1 MICHLYSRSETVARV
16 LHDPGL
22 IIMRILALACSC
34 LFVAGPL
41 LTMRAQTIDTKV
53 NALFARWNRNDSP
66 GCGVGVSRNGVPVLE
81 RGFGMA
87 SLEQAVA
94 ITTSTVFNAGSIS
107 KQFTAMSILLLAE
120 QGKLGLDD
128 QARRYV
134 PELPDYGR
142 PLTIRHLLTH
152 TGGLRD
158 VFLLLGL
165 AQPHDIG
172 EDPNATVIDM
182 LTRQRGLN
190 FAPGTD
196 FEYNNGGYTLLGEI
210 VKRVSGQSLRA
221 FADANIFRPLAMA
234 DTHFR
239 DDRKTVV
246 AHRATA
252 YHPDARAVQVALNS
266 DPGGLVGNTGVFT
279 TVRDLLRWEQNFA
292 ESRVGTAATVSAMQ
306 KPMVLTDGTP
316 TMYGFGLELGRYRGL
331 STVGH
336 SGSGP
341 GVATYVVRYPD
352 QQLAVAVLCNTDDA
366 DVQGLASRVADLY
379 LPDTSSPSSSGDA
392 AEPVR
397 PVALSVEQLE
407 ARAGLYRDA
416 ATNAFVRLFVR
427 DGRLM
432 GNAHPGGDAEVFPL
446 TPVSP
451 TRFVLPT
458 TPIAIEV
465 APASGPVQEMRAT
478 GLRARPF
485 TLGKVTTPFAPS
497 TADLTAFAGTYRSA
511 ELDVT
516 YEIAVKGSSLVIH
529 VPGRSDIGIEPVFPN
544 AFQGSGVE
552 IVEFSRGTA
561 GTVTGFTLYAW
572 SARGLRFERV
582 AR

>member
-1 MICHLYSRSETVARV
+1 MK
-16 LHDPGL
+16 
-22 IIMRILALACSC
+22 ILALACSC
-34 LFVAGPL
+34 LFLAGPL
-41 LTMRAQTIDTKV
+41 LTMHAQTIDTKV
-53 NALFARWNRNDSP
+53 NALFARWNRNDSA

-81 RGFGMA
+81 RGYGMA
-87 SLEQAVA
+87 SLEHAVP

-128 QARRYV
+128 QARRYL

-165 AQPHDIG
+165 AQPYDIG
-172 EDPNATVIDM
+172 EDPNAMVIGM

-196 FEYNNGGYTLLGEI
+196 FEFSNGGYTLLGDI
-210 VKRVSGQSLRA
+210 VKRVSGQSLRT
-221 FADANIFRPLAMA
+221 FAEANIFRPLGM
-234 DTHFR
+234 THTQFY
-239 DDRKTVV
+239 DERKTVV
-246 AHRATA
+246 ANRATG
-252 YHPDARAVQVALNS
+252 YHAESGAVQVAENS

-279 TVRDLLRWEQNFA
+279 TVHDLLRWERNFTDP
-292 ESRVGTAATVSAMQ
+292 RVGTTASVSAMQ
-306 KPMVLTDGTP
+306 KPMVLTGGAP
-316 TMYGFGLELGRYRGL
+316 TMYGFGLELGRYRSL

-352 QQLAVAVLCNTDDA
+352 QQLVVAVLCNTDDA

-379 LPDTSSPSSSGDA
+379 LPDTSSHPSSGDA

-397 PVALSVEQLE
+397 PIALSVEQLE

-427 DGRLM
+427 DGRLF

-458 TPIAIEV
+458 TPIEIEV
-465 APASGPVQEMRAT
+465 APASGRVQEMRVT

-485 TLGKVTTPFAPS
+485 TLQKVTTPFAPS
-497 TADLTAFAGTYRSA
+497 TADLAAFAGTYRSP

-516 YEIAVKGSSLVIH
+516 YELAVKGSSLVIH
-529 VPGRSDIGIEPVFPN
+529 APGRSDIEIEPVYPN

-552 IVEFSRGTA
+552 IVEFHRGAA
-561 GTVTGFTLYAW
+561 GTVTGFTVYAW